1 MRAMTLR
8 GGELAI
14 CEIDRPIPGPGQILV
29 RTLACA
35 ICASDHY
42 MDHPEVSRAD
52 RSGMRVDAPDEHVV
66 MGHEYCGEIV
76 EYGPDTRREW
86 PVDSRITATPAL
98 FGAGGLRIIGMAPD
112 APGAFGEYFLVTEG
126 FARPVPD
133 TIPPEQLALID
144 AMAVGWYYTDA
155 GTADTGSVP
164 LFIGLGAI
172 GLSVVVALKQRGAHP
187 IVAADLNPEG
197 RSLAADLGADVV
209 VDPRRTPTFAAWRRH
224 AWNTDEDIHDRIR
237 LAGLPRCVVYECTG
251 APGMLGSVVDEC
263 PLGTRIFTA
272 GGSASDT
279 IPTEVAHIKGV
290 NIQFGGGPMP
300 EHWFEMCDLVATGAV
315 DTAPPDR
322 RDRRLRRTHR
332 RLHPGPTTRCPT
344 ADRVPAGSLIIALT
358 CTNIPALGRA
368 GRPLLFCLD
377 YLQNKEA
384 SMPDNH
390 RNHIPEPGL
399 TATATTSDIARLV
412 YPARSWWGRLADR
425 AADVVEDRYL
435 RRARRT
441 LDATLLREAADLN
454 A

>member
-1 MRAMTLR
+1 
-8 GGELAI
+8 
-14 CEIDRPIPGPGQILV
+14 
-29 RTLACA
+29 
-35 ICASDHY
+35 
-42 MDHPEVSRAD
+42 
-52 RSGMRVDAPDEHVV
+52 
-66 MGHEYCGEIV
+66 
-76 EYGPDTRREW
+76 
-86 PVDSRITATPAL
+86 
-98 FGAGGLRIIGMAPD
+98 MAPD

-300 EHWFEMCDLVATGAV
+300 EHWFEMCDPVATGAV
-315 DTAPPDR
+315 DTAPLIGEIVGFDGLIDAFTRARRPDAPPRIVFR
-322 RDRRLRRTHR
+322 RDR
-332 RLHPGPTTRCPT
+332 
-344 ADRVPAGSLIIALT
+344 
-358 CTNIPALGRA
+358 
-368 GRPLLFCLD
+368 
-377 YLQNKEA
+377 
-384 SMPDNH
+384 
-390 RNHIPEPGL
+390 
-399 TATATTSDIARLV
+399 
-412 YPARSWWGRLADR
+412 
-425 AADVVEDRYL
+425 
-435 RRARRT
+435 
-441 LDATLLREAADLN
+441 
-454 A
+454 